1 MEGFFETI
9 TRGNVTEVKVVLASV
24 VMALA
29 GYQVFLMA
37 IGYGK
42 LRLRFLEPAPAT
54 RAHRAIGGTIVVVS
68 LLVAAMCLAY
78 FELDEAAVH
87 AVVAS
92 ALLAVLAL
100 KLVRGPLVAFG
111 GPLPPAARDHR
122 VRPLRPHLADLRR
135 RLPLRLMD
143 ERSRTRQLIGS
154 LLAAVAI
161 VAVVVVAVT
170 ARLGSTSVAELDARE
185 EALEQRQEAQEEQ
198 LEARQER
205 REERLG
211 N

>member
-37 IGYGK
+37 VGYGK
-42 LRLRFLEPAPAT
+42 LRLRFLEPGPAT

-78 FELDEAAVH
+78 FELDETAAH

-100 KLVRGPLVAFG
+100 KLVV
-111 GPLPPAARDHR
+111 
-122 VRPLRPHLADLRR
+122 VRRWHSAGRF
-135 RLPLRLMD
+135 LPL
-143 ERSRTRQLIGS
+143 
-154 LLAAVAI
+154 
-161 VAVVVVAVT
+161 
-170 ARLGSTSVAELDARE
+170 LGITVFVLFGLTWLTSAGDFLSD
-185 EALEQRQEAQEEQ
+185 
-198 LEARQER
+198 
-205 REERLG
+205 
-211 N
+211 

>member
-29 GYQVFLMA
+29 GYQVFLIA

-92 ALLAVLAL
+92 ALLAVLAC
-100 KLVRGPLVAFG
+100 PG
-111 GPLPPAARDHR
+111 GGARAAPGGAGGAARGAPGAPR
-122 VRPLRPHLADLRR
+122 GAPR
-135 RLPLRLMD
+135 
-143 ERSRTRQLIGS
+143 
-154 LLAAVAI
+154 
-161 VAVVVVAVT
+161 
-170 ARLGSTSVAELDARE
+170 
-185 EALEQRQEAQEEQ
+185 
-198 LEARQER
+198 
-205 REERLG
+205 
-211 N
+211 

>member
-29 GYQVFLMA
+29 GYQVFLIA

-100 KLVRGPLVAFG
+100 KLVV
-111 GPLPPAARDHR
+111 
-122 VRPLRPHLADLRR
+122 VRWWHSAGRF
-135 RLPLRLMD
+135 LPL
-143 ERSRTRQLIGS
+143 
-154 LLAAVAI
+154 
-161 VAVVVVAVT
+161 
-170 ARLGSTSVAELDARE
+170 LGITVFVLFGLTWLTSAGDFLSD
-185 EALEQRQEAQEEQ
+185 
-198 LEARQER
+198 
-205 REERLG
+205 
-211 N
+211 